1 MNMTEEQKRKYIQ
14 YGGATIVIAVMIGG
28 LSLLFVEEDKPKSV
42 TVDEPKQ
49 IQLAQVTDGAT
60 ESDLYRTHVGAELER
75 QNKVIES
82 LLAKEGDTYMELVER
97 IEQLEKDREASEA
110 DAMAAIEALQA
121 ENKRLKDSIEA
132 GNGQSQIAG
141 GSTVGSRL
149 NTGEVP
155 QGELFAPAQGGTVR
169 AGAGL
174 PHTRSIEKVALT
186 LSGAEGEG
194 VPVYKTDSY
203 IPAGSFVKARVVQGV
218 AASVGIKASADPRP
232 ISFRLTGQAIG
243 PARDGKPETY
253 DLSGCVV
260 TGAAQGDLSSERIYV
275 RLLNLVCTKNKGEVF
290 EVAVNGHAAS
300 QGQAGIRGQV
310 VSREGEFTQK
320 AFLAGLFGGL
330 GRAGQQLSQPSA
342 SFSGGFAFADKTTAG
357 EALGMGAGE
366 GISQAGNRLSDYL
379 MDRAEQYQPV
389 IVVQTG
395 VEVDLVFQKG
405 VPLNVRS

>member
-1 MNMTEEQKRKYIQ
+1 MSMTEEQKRKYIQ
-14 YGGATIVIAVMIGG
+14 YGGATLAISAMIGG
-28 LSLLFVEEDKPKSV
+28 LSLLFLEDEKPKTV
-42 TVDEPKQ
+42 TVDKPQQ
-49 IQLAQVTDGAT
+49 IQLANVTDGAT
-60 ESDLYRTHVGAELER
+60 ESDLYRSNLSAEVQR
-75 QNKVIES
+75 QSKLLDS
-82 LLAKEGDTYMELVER
+82 LLAKEGDAFMELAAR
-97 IEQLEKDREASEA
+97 IEQLERDREASEA
-110 DAMAAIEALQA
+110 DANLAIDALQA
-121 ENKRLKDSIEA
+121 ENQRLKESMEA
-132 GNGQSQIAG
+132 MSRQPAVPAATSVAARGNP
-141 GSTVGSRL
+141 
-149 NTGEVP
+149 GEMP
-155 QGELFAPAQGGTVR
+155 SGELFAPAQGGTAR

-174 PHTRSIEKVALT
+174 PQGRSIQKVALT
-186 LSGAEGEG
+186 LAGSDDEA
-194 VPVYKTDSY
+194 VPVYKTASY

-232 ISFRLTGQAIG
+232 ISFRLTGEAIG
-243 PARDGKPETY
+243 PARDGQPEKY

-330 GRAGQQLSQPSA
+330 GKAGQQLAQPSA
-342 SFSGGFAFADKTTAG
+342 SFAGGFAFADKTTAG

-405 VPLNVRS
+405 IPLNVRS